1 MLEETFENRASP
13 RKDFGNTSLSDWQI
27 FRRKF
32 LVDKWIAERTRHFDS
47 SGIRRVFELAAN
59 LKDPINLSIGQPH
72 FDVPDPIKD
81 SLIQAINDGKNG
93 YANTQGVLPL
103 REKLMQRVIDQYA
116 NGRPAAEIESLAD
129 RKLFVCSGTS
139 GGLMLAMMA
148 MVDPGDEVII
158 FDPFFVMYAP
168 LIRMAGGIP
177 VMVDTD
183 PNFQIDLEKFAD
195 AIGPK
200 TKLVLLNSPSNPTGV
215 CLEEASIKAI
225 AEICLQ
231 KDIAL
236 ISDEIYREFCFD
248 KPFVSPTRFNPST
261 IVVDGFSKSHAMT
274 GWRLGFVHGPAHVVD
289 TLVKLQQYTFVC
301 APHPVQWAGLSAM
314 DCDIS
319 PYVEQYRAKR
329 DRMYDGL
336 KDHYEL
342 IKPDGAFYVY
352 PKLPWGTGK
361 EFIEAAIEHQL
372 LIIPGNIF
380 SRHDTHFRISYAAS
394 DQQIDRGIEV
404 LQKLARLKR

>member
-1 MLEETFENRASP
+1 VAFAQRITTV
-13 RKDFGNTSLSDWQI
+13 K
-27 FRRKF
+27 
-32 LVDKWIAERTRHFDS
+32 KWIAQRTNYFDS

-72 FDVPDPIKD
+72 FDVPDEIKA
-81 SLIQAINDGKNG
+81 SLIQAINEGKNG
-93 YANTQGVLPL
+93 YANTQGILPL
-103 REKLMQRVIDQYA
+103 REKLLA
-116 NGRPAAEIESLAD
+116 NVQKEYDHAD
-129 RKLFVCSGTS
+129 RRLFVSSGTS
-139 GGLMLAMMA
+139 GGLMLALLA

-158 FDPFFVMYAP
+158 FDPFFVMYEP
-168 LIRMAGGIP
+168 LVRLAGGTP
-177 VMVDTD
+177 VLVDTD
-183 PNFQIDLEKFAD
+183 SNFQVDLQRFED
-195 AIGPK
+195 ALSDQ

-215 CLEEASIKAI
+215 CLEEASVKAI
-225 AEICLQ
+225 AEICLK

-248 KPFVSPTRFNPST
+248 KPFVSAAKYNPET

-274 GWRLGFVHGPAHVVD
+274 GWRLGFVHGPSHVID
-289 TLVKLQQYTFVC
+289 TMVKLQQYTFVC
-301 APHPVQWAGLSAM
+301 APHPVQWAGVSAL

-319 PYVEQYRAKR
+319 PYVEEYRMKR
-329 DRMYDGL
+329 DRMYNGL

-361 EFIEAAIEHQL
+361 EFIETAIQHQL

-380 SRHDTHFRISYAAS
+380 SRHDTHFRISYAAT
-394 DQQIDRGIEV
+394 DQQIDRGLEV
-404 LQKLARLKR
+404 LRKLVTKP